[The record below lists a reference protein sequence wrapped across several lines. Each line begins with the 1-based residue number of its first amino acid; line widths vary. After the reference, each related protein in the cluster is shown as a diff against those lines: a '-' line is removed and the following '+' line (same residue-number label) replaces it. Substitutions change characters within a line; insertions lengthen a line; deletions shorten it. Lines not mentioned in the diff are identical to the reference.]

1 MSCDIASALDEIA
14 REIRICTRC
23 PLHQSRLRAVPGE
36 GDAIAPILFI
46 GEAPGVD
53 EDRLGRPFVGA
64 AGRLL
69 TELLDHV
76 GIARG
81 DVRIENTVRCRPPR
95 ITHRPTPPPAESIAM
110 CRPYLDR
117 TLRLL
122 RPRIVVPLGR
132 IALSI
137 VLPHRQTITG
147 SHGTA
152 YWHEDRWVF
161 PMIHPAWALRHPNTE
176 LARTLMMRDIVR
188 LRHLLYVDTRTRR
201 RPWDLHTLA
210 LLMEALPFTA
220 PAVRRDES
228 GTLTVTWDTTHLH
241 PMFRTPS
248 AIDELLRR
256 ATGLPIHRWDHGGT
270 TGVIRAAAL
279 DPDPDEAR
287 HQGSA
292 PGARSTA

>member
-1 MSCDIASALDEIA
+1 MREDITSALDEIA

-53 EDRLGRPFVGA
+53 EDRLGRPFVGE

-76 GIARG
+76 GIARS
-81 DVRIENTVRCRPPR
+81 DVRVENTVRCRPPR
-95 ITHRPTPPPAESIAM
+95 IDHRPTPPPAESIAM

-117 TLRLL
+117 TLDLL

-132 IALSI
+132 IALGI
-137 VLPHRQTITG
+137 VLPHRHTIIG

-152 YWHEDRWVF
+152 YWHEGRWVF
-161 PMIHPAWALRHPNTE
+161 PMFHPAWALRHPTTE
-176 LARTLMMRDIVR
+176 LARTTMMRDIAR
-188 LRHLLYVDTRTRR
+188 LRHLLHVDVRTRH
-201 RPWDLHTLA
+201 RPWDLYTLA
-210 LLMEALPFTA
+210 LLMRALPLTA
-220 PAVRRDES
+220 PDIHQDDS
-228 GTLTVTWDTTHLH
+228 GALTVTWDTTSLH
-241 PMFRTPS
+241 PMFRSPS

-256 ATGLPIHRWDHGGT
+256 ATGLRIQRWDRGRT
-270 TGVIRAAAL
+270 TGVIRAVAL
-279 DPDPDEAR
+279 DPGPQEVPA
-287 HQGSA
+287 
-292 PGARSTA
+292 